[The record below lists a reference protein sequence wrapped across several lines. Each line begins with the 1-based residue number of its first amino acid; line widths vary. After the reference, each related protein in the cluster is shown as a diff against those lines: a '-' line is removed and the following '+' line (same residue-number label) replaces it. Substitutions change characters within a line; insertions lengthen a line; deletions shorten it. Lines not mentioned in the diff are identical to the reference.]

1 MHILRSNTFPCR
13 CKEAVWFAL
22 RATNPRG
29 WSLQT
34 DVAFTRAVF
43 VKLRAIERNTC
54 HKAHSGNWPST
65 FPLSNCNW
73 IHENTSQDYNQF
85 AADKLLSR
93 LLKIGQIAWSVCSKR
108 VNEKIPPSFFNFQ
121 SQSFARIDRKPGTEF
136 SWNFPYLCEGSA
148 ITLGFLPVI
157 DSRKAQRLPP
167 L

>member
-13 CKEAVWFAL
+13 CKEVVWFAL

-29 WSLQT
+29 CFKLTSHSLVQCLLNC
-34 DVAFTRAVF
+34 VRS
-43 VKLRAIERNTC
+43 KERNTC

-121 SQSFARIDRKPGTEF
+121 SQSSARIDRKPGTEF